1 MNIKVTLN
9 DVVVFKTLDSDP
21 EFQKYNGMTAVVKD
35 IIAIPDSDH
44 DQEALP
50 MYIIWF
56 PKNNE
61 TIEAFDDEIN
71 IIPEI

>member
-35 IIAIPDSDH
+35 IILTPDSDH
-44 DQEALP
+44 DQECLP

-56 PKNNE
+56 PKTNE
-61 TIEAFDDEIN
+61 TIEAFDDELN